1 MIRTAL
7 KTAVAHRVRLAMTA
21 VAIVLGVAFVSGTFV
36 FTDTINARFE
46 TLFDDVYAGV
56 DATVR
61 PVPPEFGAQQG
72 TVEGSLPESL
82 VAEVA
87 GIDGVD
93 VAAGSVAGFAQ
104 IVAPDG
110 EPIGGQGPPTLG
122 FSWVEQSALSAVSI
136 EEANGRP
143 PSRDG
148 EVVID
153 VGTAEAN
160 GFSLG
165 DTVSIQTV
173 IGLEP
178 FEIVGLANFGTED
191 NLAGATLAIFSF
203 EEGQRV
209 FDLEGRVSGIDVLA
223 ADGVEPGDLVE
234 RITPIAPEGAEVVT
248 GDQQTQEQLDAFTE
262 GIGFLTTALLAFA
275 AVAVFVGAFVI
286 HNTFRIIVAQRARE
300 LALLRAIG
308 ATGRQLTS
316 MVAIE
321 ALAISVVASAVGV
334 LAGTGLATGIKAAM
348 NAAGLGIPDGPLT
361 VEPRTIV
368 VGMSVGV
375 VVTLA
380 SSLMPAWRA
389 ASVPPVAAMREAQPP
404 STRRSLRGRAVAG
417 GVVSLLGSAGVGA
430 GLMLENGA
438 SLVLVGIGSLVIFLG
453 VSVLAP
459 IFAIPI
465 ARILGR
471 PLPGVTGALARD
483 NTIRQPR
490 RTASTAAA
498 LMIGVALVSFV
509 GIFASSIKASVS
521 ETLEGAFPADL
532 SFSSTNFSVG
542 VSPLLEARLEELAGF
557 ETVSSVRT
565 GYIRIDGEE
574 LNVAAFAPDVER
586 VYDMGASIDPSSV
599 GDGMLVA
606 EAVAEERGW
615 AVGDSIEVEF
625 ATTGATH
632 IEVVGTFED
641 QTFANYLVSTA
652 TYEENFTSRDASIT
666 LARLDEGVSVDQAR
680 AAAAVVLAD
689 FPNVDVNTRSEQI
702 AEAEAEVDSLVNLF
716 SGLLGLAVI
725 IAVIGIANTLSL
737 SVFERTREIGLLRAI
752 GMSRR
757 QVRRMIRG
765 EAIIVALF
773 GAVLGVSI
781 GTGLGWAVV
790 SSLADDG
797 LGTFAVPTGRLV
809 LWLGLA
815 GVAGAIAASMPA
827 RRGARMNV
835 LRAISHQ

>member
-7 KTAVAHRVRLAMTA
+7 KTAVAHRVRLGMTA
-21 VAIVLGVAFVSGTFV
+21 MAIVLGVAFVSGSFV

-46 TLFDDVYAGV
+46 TLFDDVYAGI

-87 GIDGVD
+87 EIDGVD
-93 VAAGSVAGFAQ
+93 AAVGSVAGFAQ
-104 IVAPDG
+104 IISPDG

-122 FSWVEQSALSAVSI
+122 FSWIEQPALSSVSI
-136 EEANGRP
+136 DESNGRP
-143 PSRDG
+143 PAQSG
-148 EVVID
+148 EVAVD
-153 VGTAEAN
+153 VGTAEAH
-160 GFSLG
+160 GLRLG

-173 IGLEP
+173 MGLES

-191 NLAGATLAIFSF
+191 NLAGATLSIFSF

-223 ADGVEPGDLVE
+223 VDGVEPSELVG
-234 RITPIAPEGAEVVT
+234 RLASVAPDGAEVVT

-275 AVAVFVGAFVI
+275 AVAVFVGGFVI

-308 ATGRQLTS
+308 ATGRQLTT

-348 NAAGLGIPDGPLT
+348 NAGGLGIPDGPLT
-361 VEPRTIV
+361 IAPRTIV
-368 VGMSVGV
+368 VGMAVGV
-375 VVTLA
+375 VVTMV
-380 SSLMPAWRA
+380 SSLVPAWRA
-389 ASVPPVAAMREAQPP
+389 ASVPPVAAMREIQPP
-404 STRRSLRGRAVAG
+404 STRDSLRGRAVAG
-417 GVVSLLGSAGVGA
+417 GAVSLLGAAAIGG
-430 GLMLENGA
+430 GLLLENGA
-438 SLVLVGIGSLVIFLG
+438 SLALVGLGSLVLFLG

-465 ARILGR
+465 TRTLGR
-471 PLPGVTGALARD
+471 PLPGVTGAMARD

-509 GIFASSIKASVS
+509 GIFAASIKASVS

-532 SFSSTNFSVG
+532 AFSSTNFSVG
-542 VSPLLEARLEELAGF
+542 VSPLVEARLEQIEGF
-557 ETVSSVRT
+557 ETVSSVRS
-565 GYIRIDGEE
+565 GHIRIGGEE
-574 LNVAAFAPDVER
+574 LNVAAFDPDVER
-586 VYDMGASIDPSSV
+586 VYDMGATIDPSSV
-599 GDGMLVA
+599 RDGLLVA
-606 EAVAEERGW
+606 EAVAEERSW
-615 AVGDSIEVEF
+615 MVGDHIEIEF
-625 ATTGATH
+625 AATGTRSM
-632 IEVVGTFED
+632 EVVGTFED
-641 QTFANYLVSTA
+641 QTFANYLVSKA
-652 TYEENFTSRDASIT
+652 TFEQNFTTRDATIT
-666 LARLDEGVSVDQAR
+666 LARLEDDMSLEQAR
-680 AAAAVVLAD
+680 VAASAVLGD
-689 FPNVDVNTRSEQI
+689 FPNVDVDTRAEQI
-702 AEAEAEVDSLVNLF
+702 AAAEAEVDTLVNLF

-757 QVRRMIRG
+757 QVRRMIRW
-765 EAIIVALF
+765 EAVIVALF

-797 LGTFAVPTGRLV
+797 LGTFAVPAGRLV

-815 GVAGAIAASMPA
+815 MVAGAIAASLPA
-827 RRGARMNV
+827 RRGSRMNV
-835 LRAISHQ
+835 LDAISYQ